1 MILSQYMLRK
11 VLTFIFLIICIV
23 LIIIIFSA
31 PLAVLFGD
39 NISYGKA
46 LKTVISYPLVVEHE
60 LFREGSYFIPYDAL
74 PQCAINSIMSVEDK
88 RFKYINGVDIIAIAR
103 VAVMSLSND
112 HTDHGGSTIT
122 QQLARR
128 IIQEP
133 RNKVNIFVYTH
144 RFLRILYYTLIVNN
158 VFTKR
163 DIITLY
169 LNSVYYGKGATGIE
183 SAAHSYFHTDIHH
196 LTFGQCIYLT
206 GLPQAPS
213 IFGKQPQGKVA
224 MDRYRHVIS
233 TMVRN
238 GYISVG
244 DGNILMHNKLFI
256 NAQ

>member
-1 MILSQYMLRK
+1 MLRN
-11 VLTFIFLIICIV
+11 VLTFIFLTICIV
-23 LIIIIFSA
+23 FLIIIFSA
-31 PLAVLFGD
+31 PLAVFFG
-39 NISYGKA
+39 NSISYGRA
-46 LKTVISYPLVVEHE
+46 LRTVITYPSVVEHK
-60 LFREGSYFIPYDAL
+60 LFQEGSYFVPYEAL
-74 PQCAINSIMSVEDK
+74 PQCAINGIMSVEDK
-88 RFKYINGVDIIAIAR
+88 RFQYINGVDIVAMAR
-103 VAVMSLSND
+103 VVAMSFSND

-133 RNKVNIFVYTH
+133 RNTVNIFIYTH

-169 LNSVYYGKGATGIE
+169 LNSVYYGKGAIGIE
-183 SAAHSYFHTDIHH
+183 NAARSYFHTDIYH

-213 IFGKQPQGKVA
+213 IFGKQPQGKAA
-224 MDRYRHVIS
+224 MNRYHHVIS

-238 GYISVG
+238 GYISSG
-244 DGNILMHNKLFI
+244 NGNILTNNKLFI
-256 NAQ
+256 NAK